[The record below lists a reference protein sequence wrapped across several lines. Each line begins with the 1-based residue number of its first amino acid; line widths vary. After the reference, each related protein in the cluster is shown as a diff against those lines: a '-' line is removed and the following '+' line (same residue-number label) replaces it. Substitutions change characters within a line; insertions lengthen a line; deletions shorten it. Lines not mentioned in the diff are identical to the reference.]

1 MEEESERAA
10 RQTGGGVGWQNIWR
24 LTAGMCRNQG
34 MNNWK
39 GDGERDRNTE
49 RKKETES
56 KQKSAGRGGLGQ
68 PSPISLLGLFVSSID
83 QIKFLLP
90 VYSTRAM
97 SSPRSTPSPAHSPS
111 PAQNHPP
118 SLCPLYDF
126 AQLWRA
132 FFCFTT
138 ERFMLSILARA
149 GPFCECSS
157 QIKSKQLF
165 FHFVNEPSTA
175 ISNFT
180 AMNPCG
186 FWSGRDQ
193 QKSGGGVHSEGSK
206 GLERRIDMSAKDWRA
221 YKHGIFCQWPLNF
234 AIKALAWLQETNF
247 LLPVG
252 TDFFMAHYI
261 YHIQSVILFN
271 MRRWKKSCAQIMR
284 LHSDK
289 KSLIFQKI

>member
-1 MEEESERAA
+1 MWFTADWEIHRLDGGVWLQNKYVTCCLNPPPPLCLYLRRSDKFEDRGWGNGDTKNMEEESEREA

-39 GDGERDRNTE
+39 GDRERDRNTE
-49 RKKETES
+49 GKKETES
-56 KQKSAGRGGLGQ
+56 KQKPAGRGGLGQ

-111 PAQNHPP
+111 PSPAQNHSP

-126 AQLWRA
+126 ARLRRA

-138 ERFMLSILARA
+138 VRFMPSILARA
-149 GPFCECSS
+149 TPFCECSS

-193 QKSGGGVHSEGSK
+193 QIEGGGSTQRVVKAWREESIRQSRTGVH
-206 GLERRIDMSAKDWRA
+206 INTA
-221 YKHGIFCQWPLNF
+221 Y
-234 AIKALAWLQETNF
+234 
-247 LLPVG
+247 
-252 TDFFMAHYI
+252 
-261 YHIQSVILFN
+261 SV
-271 MRRWKKSCAQIMR
+271 SGR
-284 LHSDK
+284 LTSP
-289 KSLIFQKI
+289 

>member
-1 MEEESERAA
+1 MRFTADWEIHRSDGVVWLQNKYVTCCLPPSPPAHLSVCIWGEETSLRTEDGEIEIFTS

-193 QKSGGGVHSEGSK
+193 QKRGGGSTQRVVKAWREGS
-206 GLERRIDMSAKDWRA
+206 I
-221 YKHGIFCQWPLNF
+221 CQPRTGVHINMVYSVSGHL
-234 AIKALAWLQETNF
+234 T
-247 LLPVG
+247 LP
-252 TDFFMAHYI
+252 
-261 YHIQSVILFN
+261 
-271 MRRWKKSCAQIMR
+271 
-284 LHSDK
+284 
-289 KSLIFQKI
+289 